1 MKRIVLITGGFD
13 PLHSGHIAYFKAAKA
28 LGDMLIVGVNSD
40 NWLRRKKGRA
50 FMPLSERWAIIE
62 NIAGVDKVITFN
74 DVDNSAISAI
84 VKVRNEFPEDTIIF
98 ANGGDRTKDNIPE
111 MNGMVVNVEFVFGV
125 GGEDKK
131 NSSSWILEDWKSPK
145 IIKPWGY
152 YRVLHEVPGMKV
164 KELTVNP
171 GKSLSMQRHTLRSEY
186 WIISEG
192 AAIVN
197 RAMDSGYAMPSVTIE
212 THNEYK
218 VPVGEWHQLTNP
230 FDVPVKVVEI
240 QYGDKCD
247 EQDII
252 REQVPTVY
260 VGWDSREDIAYRVC
274 EYSIHKHNKDINV
287 FPIKQHE
294 VIQNNLYWRDLDKFS
309 TTEFTFTRFLVPYL
323 SNYQGWAIFT
333 DCDFL
338 FLDDV
343 KKVFDQAD
351 DQYAVMVVKHDYTPE
366 EIEKMDGA
374 LQRNYPRKNWSSFI
388 LWNCG
393 HTLNQCLNLR
403 MVNEESGKYLHRFAW
418 LPDEAIG
425 SLSLEWNWLTDWYKE
440 PDDGSPKALH
450 YTLGGPW
457 FKNYKT
463 CDYSEHWMA
472 AYNAVVERD
481 EGTEKMD
488 AYIIHLPSIE
498 ASLKTAINLQNS
510 LKEYGIDASLAEGVL
525 GNEAVNIMELEG
537 RKVHPWGIKGPNSTL
552 APDDTSV
559 LKAMSPGVRGCFLGH
574 YRLWQKCVDLNKPI
588 MIFEDDVVLT
598 RGFEPVTWEDVLIV
612 AIGHPTKSA
621 DYWPNLNSPVGQ
633 PFAEPWTKSS
643 MPGAMGYAIKPHAAK
658 KLLEVYE
665 KTFLPA
671 DNAINQY
678 HVKIEICSHLMGRAL
693 VDEDGKKSLTRTK
706 FWNDPKK

>member
-1 MKRIVLITGGFD
+1 MKTIILITGGFD
-13 PLHSGHIAYFKAAKA
+13 PIHSGHIAYFKSARA
-28 LGDMLIVGVNSD
+28 LGDMLIVGINSD
-40 NWLRRKKGRA
+40 SWLHRKKGRA
-50 FMPLSERWAIIE
+50 FMPLSERQTIIE

-74 DVDNSAISAI
+74 DSDNSAIAAI
-84 VKVRNEFPEDTIIF
+84 NKVRDEFPEDKIIF
-98 ANGGDRTKDNIPE
+98 ANGGDRTANNIPE
-111 MNGMVVNVEFVFGV
+111 MKVVDSNLEFVFGV

-145 IIKPWGY
+145 TIKPWGY
-152 YRVLHEVPGMKV
+152 YRVLHDVPGTKV
-164 KELTVNP
+164 KELTVLP
-171 GKSLSMQRHTLRSEY
+171 GQSLSMQYHNHRLEH
-186 WIISEG
+186 WHVAEG
-192 AAIVN
+192 TA
-197 RAMDSGYAMPSVTIE
+197 TIKGKDGAGKDYE
-212 THNEYK
+212 RQVSIHQSLKIEK
-218 VPVGEWHQLTNP
+218 QEWHQLSNKTES
-230 FDVPVKVVEI
+230 PVRIIEI

-247 EQDII
+247 EQDIV

-260 VGWDSREDIAYRVC
+260 VGWDSREDIAYKVC
-274 EYSIHKHNKDINV
+274 EYSIRNHNKNVKV

-294 VIQNNLYWRDLDKFS
+294 VIQNNLYWREPDKFS
-309 TTEFTFTRFLVPYL
+309 STEFTFTRFLVPYL

-351 DQYAVMVVKHDYTPE
+351 EKYAVMVVKHDYYPAE
-366 EIEKMDGA
+366 VQKMDGA

-393 HTLNQCLNLR
+393 HELNRSVDLK
-403 MVNEESGKYLHRFAW
+403 MVNEESGKYLHRFSW
-418 LPDEAIG
+418 LPDHAIG
-425 SLSLEWNWLTDWYKE
+425 SLSVEWNWLTDWYKQ
-440 PDDGSPKALH
+440 PKDGYPKALH

-463 CDYSEHWMA
+463 CDYSELWMT
-472 AYNAVVERD
+472 AYDAVVERD
-481 EGTEKMD
+481 EGKEKMD
-488 AYIIHLPSIE
+488 AYIIHLPSIP
-498 ASLKTAINLQNS
+498 ASLKTATDLQNS
-510 LKEYGIDASLAEGVL
+510 LKDHGIKAYLSEGVL
-525 GNEAVNIMELEG
+525 GNEAVNVMEAEG
-537 RKVHPWGIKGPNSTL
+537 RKIHPWGIKGPNSPS
-552 APDDTSV
+552 AADDTSV

-574 YRLWQKCVDLNKPI
+574 YRLWQKCVELDKPI

-598 RGFEPVTWEDVLIV
+598 RGFAPVTWEDVLIV

-621 DYWPNLNSPVGQ
+621 DYWANLNSPIGR

-678 HVKIEICSHLMGRAL
+678 HIKIEICSHLMGRAL

-706 FWNDPKK
+706 FWNAPNK